1 MKILKYKNLPA
12 NMEKTRH
19 AGMEIKLPAANA
31 KTSDKLANVI
41 DGPTSTSA
49 LLILL
54 SKGNSSSCLFTA

>member
-1 MKILKYKNLPA
+1 
-12 NMEKTRH
+12 
-19 AGMEIKLPAANA
+19 MEIKLPAANA